1 MNNKYMESFSD
12 FRKSSYISEA
22 EKEADDNQKIKDLME
37 KAKESRDKANES
49 KKKYD
54 ELSLKKENESEAEIA
69 LLQYKKHRAAA
80 ELYAANAKLLRKG
93 LRDEEESKGEEKE
106 KK

>member
-1 MNNKYMESFSD
+1 MNNQYMESFSD
-12 FRKSSYISEA
+12 FRKSAHINEA

-37 KAKESRDKANES
+37 KAKEAKDKAQEA

-54 ELSLKKENESEAEIA
+54 EFSLRKETESEAEVA

-93 LRDEEESKGEEKE
+93 LKDEEEKEEK
-106 KK
+106 K

>member
-1 MNNKYMESFSD
+1 MNNYMESFSD
-12 FRKSSYISEA
+12 FRKSAHITEA

-37 KAKESRDKANES
+37 KAKEAREKANEA

-54 ELSLKKENESEAEIA
+54 ELSLKKEMASEAEIA
-69 LLQYKKHRAAA
+69 LLQYKKYRAEA
-80 ELYAANAKLLRKG
+80 ELTAANAKLLRKG
-93 LRDEEESKGEEKE
+93 LRDEDESKEKDKE